1 MAPNSGSRVIALLPA
16 LDFLVFEFGFRADDA
31 LPDTLTLFELTPA
44 LQSSQD
50 TLLCSTVKEME
61 V

>member
-1 MAPNSGSRVIALLPA
+1 MIALLPA